1 MQPFIRSLC
10 CALFAPVLAAQ
21 QLPAIRLASPD
32 ATHAHE
38 FTSITSLRAL
48 SDGRVLVT
56 DGREQRL
63 LVLDFARDESREIG
77 RRGRGPLEYT
87 NVGFVH
93 PIGGDSSIMVD
104 LLARRWLLLH
114 RDSIVQSLP
123 PDHPALVASD
133 WDFAAADGRGR
144 VARRVDPRL
153 RDGVTTRTERDS
165 SALVLFV
172 RATGRAD
179 TVTMLRGSAR
189 QMTQRTD
196 GQGRIVA
203 SSSFPTVLMPSE
215 EDFVLFPD
223 GAIAVARLNPFRVD
237 WRLPDGRW
245 LRGDSL
251 PVPKIRVDARERRA
265 FEARNGGSRPQLPEG
280 FPQPPTAE
288 YPEFVPPFPMGQGL
302 VRGPRGL
309 LLVRRTKSADFPE
322 MTYLVIDRS
331 SRIVG
336 TFTLSSRERVE
347 GASEDAIYVSERDDD
362 DLIRLR
368 RHPWR

>member
-1 MQPFIRSLC
+1 MNVLTRVVC
-10 CALFAPVLAAQ
+10 CLLVAPVLSAQ
-21 QLPAIRLASPD
+21 QIPAIRLAPPD
-32 ATHAHE
+32 ATHSHE

-48 SDGRVLVT
+48 SDGRVVVT

-77 RRGRGPLEYT
+77 RRGRGPEEYSI
-87 NVGFVH
+87 VSLVH
-93 PIGGDSSIMVD
+93 PIAGDSSIMADVM
-104 LLARRWLLLH
+104 ARRWLVLH
-114 RDSIVQSLP
+114 RDSIVQTIP
-123 PDHPALVASD
+123 PDHPALVASGGI
-133 WDFAAADGRGR
+133 FTSADGRGR
-144 VARRVDPRL
+144 VARRVDPTL
-153 RDGVTTRTERDS
+153 RDGVTNRTERDS
-165 SALVLFV
+165 SALVLFA

-179 TVTMLRGSAR
+179 TVTMLRAAAR
-189 QMTQRTD
+189 QLTQRTE
-196 GQGRIVA
+196 QGRIV
-203 SSSFPTVLMPSE
+203 SSSSYPTVVMPSE

-251 PVPKIRVDARERRA
+251 PVRKIRVDARERRA
-265 FEARNGGSRPQLPEG
+265 FEARNAGSRPQAPEG
-280 FPQPPTAE
+280 FPQPPEPE

-309 LLVRRTKSADFPE
+309 LLVRRSKSADFPE

-336 TFTLSSRERVE
+336 TFTLSNRERVE
-347 GASEDAIYVSERDDD
+347 GASDRALYISERDDD
-362 DLIRLR
+362 DIVRLR
-368 RHPWR
+368 RHPWP